1 MTGFDLQK
9 TIADVTA
16 HSEQLAR
23 RMRDIHGTGS
33 DDDSLVTV
41 TSGPGGRLTDIEFDP
56 RSRRL
61 DTHDLRDAVVLAAER
76 AAEDVQAK
84 LNDALSE
91 MTSATG
97 ILGSS
102 DIAREMQQ
110 RVDEVNRVVK
120 EQQEKLQALQ
130 ADLTGGR

>member
-1 MTGFDLQK
+1 
-9 TIADVTA
+9 
-16 HSEQLAR
+16 
-23 RMRDIHGTGS
+23 
-33 DDDSLVTV
+33 
-41 TSGPGGRLTDIEFDP
+41 
-56 RSRRL
+56 
-61 DTHDLRDAVVLAAER
+61 
-76 AAEDVQAK
+76 VQAK

-130 ADLTGGR
+130 ADLTAVDEPQRGAPGRATPVASAVLDRIRASSHIGRDPTEW